1 MKVSYDTKKKKN
13 GEMKVGRIMGKY
25 FKKIS
30 SSEG

>member
-1 MKVSYDTKKKKN
+1 MKVSYDTKKN
-13 GEMKVGRIMGKY
+13 GVMKVGRIMGKY

>member
-1 MKVSYDTKKKKN
+1 MKVSYDTKKKN